1 MVTIAILQYVA
12 PIGQFLLGW
21 LVFHEPMPPM
31 RWAGFALVWAAVVVF
46 VVDALVA
53 SRRR

>member
-1 MVTIAILQYVA
+1 
-12 PIGQFLLGW
+12 
-21 LVFHEPMPPM
+21 MPPM